1 MEPTCPVGQEL
12 VRDGASRD
20 YVCAPRSYASRTTSP
35 SASATGSASSSPPA
49 AAPAVGTVSSDA
61 AAPPATGGATPGS
74 TGSPAAGA
82 CGGSTAQ
89 GDSVRVVDKGDATP
103 SLGDAS
109 ANVADSSYALAQ
121 ATFYRAGAS
130 ASPVRS
136 LRASLDVSGPTFT
149 VNARDSSVAGLPD
162 ESMTFLLASGGVLTK
177 TCESVHGP
185 VSAWFFPFAVGGT
198 TQAQVSY
205 GGGAR
210 VVRLIVSR
218 ADGATELVFA
228 R

>member
-1 MEPTCPVGQEL
+1 MEPSCPAGQEL
-12 VRDGASRD
+12 VRDGASGD
-20 YVCAPRSYASRTTSP
+20 YVCAPRSYASRSGSP
-35 SASATGSASSSPPA
+35 AASATGSASSSPPA
-49 AAPAVGTVSSDA
+49 APAAGTVSNDA
-61 AAPPATGGATPGS
+61 APAPAATPGS
-74 TGSPAAGA
+74 TASPAAGS

-89 GDSVRVVDKGDATP
+89 GDSVRVVDKADVTP

-109 ANVADSSYALAQ
+109 TNVADGSYALVQ
-121 ATFYRAGAS
+121 ASFYRTGAS

-149 VNARDSSVAGLPD
+149 VNGRDASVAGLPD
-162 ESMTFLLASGGVLTK
+162 ESLTFLLASGGVLTK
-177 TCESVHGP
+177 TCESVHGS
-185 VSAWFFPFAVGGT
+185 VSAWFFPFAVGGA
-198 TQAQVSY
+198 TQAQVVYEPTS
-205 GGGAR
+205 R